1 MNFSRHGRAGPGTAG
16 RGLARQYVTQ
26 YGNWD
31 NFSGRGEAW
40 LGGTWPGKARRGR
53 AGQNVCRWA
62 VSPDTFGKQKQGN
75 QSKTT

>member
-31 NFSGRGEAW
+31 NFLTAWPGRASAW
-40 LGGTWPGKARRGR
+40 LGRARLGKAKRLPVG
-53 AGQNVCRWA
+53 GITGHFCR
-62 VSPDTFGKQKQGN
+62 
-75 QSKTT
+75 